1 VDGPEPSASDP
12 AAGSAPFPRLVGDVG
27 GTHARFGV
35 VAARGEGVTHIR
47 EFACDDHDSLESV
60 VDSYFRETQAV
71 PPAACAIAIATPVT
85 GDRVSMTNRD
95 WSFSIESL
103 RMRLGVDRLLV
114 LNDFTALALA
124 LPALSRDELDPVG
137 AGRAMAGEA
146 LALLG
151 PGTGLGVGCLVA
163 AGDAVLPLASEG
175 GHATLS
181 AADERE
187 DRVIAA
193 LRREFGH
200 ASAERALSGSG
211 LVNLYR
217 FACAEANRAPLPLA
231 PADVSARALAGSDEA
246 CSDAVELFFAL
257 LGGVAGNLALT
268 VGARGGVYI
277 GGGIVTR
284 LGDWIHRSRFRTRFE
299 SKGRFRAY
307 LSSIPVWLIRPS
319 SPPALRGANAALDLG
334 RRLSP

>member
-1 VDGPEPSASDP
+1 L
-12 AAGSAPFPRLVGDVG
+12 GSAPFPRLVGDVG

-35 VAARGEGVTHIR
+35 VAARGEGVTQVR
-47 EFACDDHDSLESV
+47 EFACDDHDSLESA
-60 VDSYFRETQAV
+60 VDSYLRETRVV

-103 RMRLGVDRLLV
+103 RLRLGVDRLLV

-124 LPALSRDELDPVG
+124 LPALSAEELEPVG
-137 AGRAMAGEA
+137 GGKAIAGEA
-146 LALLG
+146 LALVG
-151 PGTGLGVGCLVA
+151 PGTGLGVGCLLV
-163 AGDAVLPLASEG
+163 AGDGVLPLASEG
-175 GHATLS
+175 GHVTLS
-181 AADERE
+181 ASGERE
-187 DRVIAA
+187 ERVIAA
-193 LRREFGH
+193 LRHEFGH
-200 ASAERALSGSG
+200 PSAERALSGSG

-217 FACAEANRAPLPLA
+217 FACAEANRAPLPLL

-246 CSDAVELFFAL
+246 CTEAVELFFAL
-257 LGGVAGNLALT
+257 LGGLAGNLALT

-284 LGDWIHRSRFRTRFE
+284 LGDWIHRSQFRARFDA
-299 SKGRFRAY
+299 KGRFEAY
-307 LSSIPVWLIRPS
+307 LSAIPVWLIRPG

-334 RRLSP
+334 RPPSH

>member
-1 VDGPEPSASDP
+1 VDGREPPARDP
-12 AAGSAPFPRLVGDVG
+12 ASGSAPFPRLVGDVG

-35 VAARGEGVTHIR
+35 VRARGEGVSQVR
-47 EFACDDHDSLESV
+47 EFACDDHDSLESA
-60 VDSYFRETQAV
+60 VDSYLRETEAFS
-71 PPAACAIAIATPVT
+71 PAACAIAIATPVT
-85 GDRVSMTNRD
+85 GDRVTMINRD

-103 RMRLGVDRLLV
+103 RRRLGVDRLLV

-124 LPALSRDELDPVG
+124 LPALAREELEPVG
-137 AGRAMAGEA
+137 AGKAMAGEA

-151 PGTGLGVGCLVA
+151 PGTGLGVGCLLA
-163 AGDAVLPLASEG
+163 AGDGALPLASEG
-175 GHATLS
+175 GHVTLS

-187 DRVIAA
+187 ERVIAA

-200 ASAERALSGSG
+200 PSAERALSGSG

-217 FACAEANRAPLPLA
+217 FACAEANRAPLPLL
-231 PADVSARALAGSDEA
+231 PADVGARALAGSDEA
-246 CSDAVELFFAL
+246 CSEAVELFFAL

-277 GGGIVTR
+277 GGGIVPR
-284 LGDWIHRSRFRTRFE
+284 LGDWIHRSQFRARFNA
-299 SKGRFRAY
+299 KGRFRAY

-319 SPPALRGANAALDLG
+319 SPPALRGANAALDLA
-334 RRLSP
+334 RQPSP

>member
-1 VDGPEPSASDP
+1 MDGRERTASDP
-12 AAGSAPFPRLVGDVG
+12 GSGSAPFPRLVGDVG

-35 VAARGEGVTHIR
+35 VAAAGEGVTQIG
-47 EFACDDHDSLESV
+47 EFACDDHGSLEDA
-60 VDSYFRETQAV
+60 VDNYLRESRVA

-103 RMRLGVDRLLV
+103 RLRLGVDRLLV
-114 LNDFTALALA
+114 VNDFTALALA
-124 LPALSRDELDPVG
+124 LPSLARDELEPVG
-137 AGRAMAGEA
+137 AGEAMAGEA

-151 PGTGLGVGCLVA
+151 PGTGLGVGCLLA
-163 AGDAVLPLASEG
+163 AGGGALPLASEG

-181 AADERE
+181 AGDERE
-187 DRVIAA
+187 ERVIAA

-200 ASAERALSGSG
+200 PSAERALSGAG

-217 FACAEANRAPLPLA
+217 FACVEADRAPLPLS
-231 PADVSARALAGSDEA
+231 PSDVTARALAGSDPA
-246 CSDAVELFFAL
+246 CTEAVELFFAL

-277 GGGIVTR
+277 AGGIVPR
-284 LGDWIHRSRFRTRFE
+284 LGDWIHRSQFRDRFDA
-299 SKGRFRAY
+299 KGRFRGY
-307 LSSIPVWLIRPS
+307 LSAIPVWLIRPK
-319 SPPALRGANAALDLG
+319 SPPALRGANAALDL
-334 RRLSP
+334 RRRAPP